1 MSGQRKYLPRL
12 VVCGLPSHYPDYI
25 IAEHLAPHRYNSFKR
40 CPVKYGPFSSQSDEE
55 GVTILFDNAHDTRVM
70 RALLRDQ
77 PWDGYIIRVFQVT
90 AKII

>member
-40 CPVKYGPFSSQSDEE
+40 CPVKYGPFSSHSDEE

-70 RALLRDQ
+70 REFLLNQ
-77 PWDGYIIRVFQVT
+77 SWDGRSIRVLRAV
-90 AKII
+90 AK